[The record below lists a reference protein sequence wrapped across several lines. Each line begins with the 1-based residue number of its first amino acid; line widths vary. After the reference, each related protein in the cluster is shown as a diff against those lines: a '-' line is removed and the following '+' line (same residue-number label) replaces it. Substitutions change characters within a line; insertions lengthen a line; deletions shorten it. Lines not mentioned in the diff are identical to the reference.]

1 VDERTQRVAA
11 GYDRMADRFADWAAR
26 VEQDPRERF
35 VAALEQAL
43 APGSDVLELGI
54 GAGVGSSRRLAERFR
69 LTGVDLSEEQLRR
82 AAVALPGA
90 VLVQADIATVDFEDG
105 SFDAVVSL
113 YVLNHLPREHLGPL
127 VRRVARW
134 LRPGGWLLATFGA
147 GDLPAWNG
155 EWLGVPM
162 FFSGYPAA
170 RNTELVR
177 DAGLSIEHD
186 QVVTM
191 REPEGEV
198 EFHWLLARR
207 DPA

>member
-1 VDERTQRVAA
+1 MVAA
-11 GYDRMADRFADWAAR
+11 GYDRMADRFAEWAAG

-35 VAALEQAL
+35 IASVEQAL

-54 GAGVGSSRRLAERFR
+54 GAGVESSRRLAERFR
-69 LTGVDLSEEQLRR
+69 LTGVDLSEQQLRR
-82 AAVALPGA
+82 AAVALPEA
-90 VLVQADIATVDFEDG
+90 VLVQDDIATVDFPDG

-113 YVLNHLPREHLGPL
+113 YALNHLPREHLAPL
-127 VRRVARW
+127 VERAARW

-147 GDLPAWNG
+147 GDLPGWSG
-155 EWLGVPM
+155 PWLGVPM

-177 DAGLSIEHD
+177 DAGLSVEQD
-186 QVVTM
+186 ELVTM
-191 REPEGEV
+191 REPEGDV

-207 DPA
+207 DPT